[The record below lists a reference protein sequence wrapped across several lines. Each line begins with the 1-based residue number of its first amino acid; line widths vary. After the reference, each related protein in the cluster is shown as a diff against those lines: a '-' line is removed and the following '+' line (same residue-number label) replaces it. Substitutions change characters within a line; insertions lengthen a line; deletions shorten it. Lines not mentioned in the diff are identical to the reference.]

1 MLVRGLLSFLV
12 FITVS
17 GAAFAS
23 AGSVVFWQDV
33 SDADK
38 AIWQKEG
45 YDVVA
50 LGCAAN
56 DHGCVSKGLSK
67 MGAAEKRLL
76 IADSP
81 SSKAVFD
88 LFALGLDTDSVT
100 GVAMM
105 RAVLPNDTPV
115 TVSPSAPKLT
125 VFVEK
130 SDEARIVTGAQRFAT
145 AFRQQGV
152 TASVKFFDPDMM
164 AAQPVHPGVVMA
176 LSHFMGYA
184 PRSELLMKLLTAN
197 ELWPNLGHNNKGF
210 LAQTDFVTRKPMTEP
225 VRAFLKRHFGQ
236 GPHVAKQW
244 AFESYLSFDLLAYRD
259 TVAPGQKYVS
269 FNTRLN
275 QYMVVDLD
283 QYAAYGPEIV
293 VGVDDETNM
302 YQLAWYYWND
312 LMYSWDTK
320 VPNISAKP
328 LGPALVFTKPVPE
341 DLALPFRQRT
351 ALHFKG
357 MSFSNDDPLIKMKS
371 YPPTIQTVITK
382 GNECIYCHSIE
393 GVGGRNHH
401 LNAYTA
407 QPQGGVALALE
418 EYSDTVMREFLFNQE
433 EVAAKVGL
441 SPNPVGCGMSSKS
454 FMSGSA
460 PSRKKS
466 RKGTTHVHWPLRT
479 RLCGRCRRTESEAV
493 AYVRCGSTDGYC
505 VGCFHPHWYRA

>member
-12 FITVS
+12 CLTVS

-33 SDADK
+33 SVGDK

-45 YDVVA
+45 YDVTA
-50 LGCAAN
+50 LGCDATDAA
-56 DHGCVSKGLSK
+56 CVTKGLSAL
-67 MGAAEKRLL
+67 GAADKRIL
-76 IADSP
+76 IADGV
-81 SSKAVFD
+81 SSKAVID
-88 LFALGLDTDSVT
+88 LFASGITSDTLT

-105 RAVLPNDTPV
+105 RAALPKDTAI
-115 TVSPSAPKLT
+115 TVGPEAPKLT

-130 SDEARIVTGAQRFAT
+130 SDAAEAVTSAQVYAA

-152 TASVKFFDPDMM
+152 TGSVKFFDPDMM
-164 AAQPVHPGVVMA
+164 AAGPVHPGVVMGV
-176 LSHFMGYA
+176 SHFMGYA

-225 VRAFLKRHFGQ
+225 VRTFLKRHFGQ

-259 TVAPGQKYVS
+259 AVAPGQKYVS

-328 LGPALVFTKPVPE
+328 LGPALVFTKPVPD

-382 GNECIYCHSIE
+382 SNECIYCHSIE

-441 SPNPVGCGMSSKS
+441 SPNPLDADVVQE
-454 FMSGSA
+454 FYEWVSA
-460 PSRKKS
+460 LKK
-466 RKGTTHVHWPLRT
+466 
-479 RLCGRCRRTESEAV
+479 EE
-493 AYVRCGSTDGYC
+493 
-505 VGCFHPHWYRA
+505 